1 MAQSPGNF
9 LSSKPTATI
18 LAWPKGQTSDQ
29 VAATLEHAGFGT
41 YESNQLVRRETPFFM
56 GRVKPEFER
65 NSAPIL
71 NAGGIHT
78 LVLTQD
84 QIDSVPKPFL
94 AKSLHA
100 TANSQ
105 RPFYVV
111 EPWRGDGT
119 SLNLDEIF
127 LIVRASVGRT
137 RSTVEAQ
144 PRGLSGHPGALL
156 MPYEAA
162 VVHAVADDLFV
173 PQSTKSVVANATEVI
188 EMFRLDGTRV
198 RINSDKF
205 NFDLLG
211 KSKGLTDRQNVDT
224 LMLRL
229 SEQATNAEIDLEFR
243 KFKAPPNTIKTHTV
257 DIGNT
262 TTKNI
267 DAWPSFEFYAVWRY
281 LIQRVVCG
289 LEP

>member
-18 LAWPKGQTSDQ
+18 LAWPKGQTSEQ
-29 VAATLEHAGFGT
+29 VVATLERAGFGT

-56 GRVKPEFER
+56 GRVKEEFER
-65 NSAPIL
+65 HSAPIL
-71 NAGGIHT
+71 SAGGIQT

-94 AKSLHA
+94 AKSLHPA
-100 TANSQ
+100 PDSQ

-127 LIVRASVGRT
+127 LIVRASVGRS

-144 PRGLSGHPGALL
+144 PRGLSHNPAML

-162 VVHAVADDLFV
+162 VIHAIADDDLV
-173 PQSTKSVVANATEVI
+173 PRSTKTVVANATEVI

-198 RINSDKF
+198 RVNSDKF
-205 NFDLLG
+205 SFEVLG

-224 LMLRL
+224 LMLLL
-229 SEQATNAEIDLEFR
+229 SEQAANAEIDLEFR
-243 KFKAPPNTIKTHTV
+243 KFKAPPNTIKTHSV
-257 DIGNT
+257 DMGNT
-262 TTKNI
+262 TIKNT

-281 LIQRVVCG
+281 LVQRVNCG

>member
-29 VAATLEHAGFGT
+29 VAATLERAGFGT
-41 YESNQLVRRETPFFM
+41 YESNQLVRRETPFFI

-71 NAGGIHT
+71 NAGGIQT

-94 AKSLHA
+94 ARSLHA
-100 TANSQ
+100 APNSQ

-119 SLNLDEIF
+119 SLNLDEVF
-127 LIVRASVGRT
+127 LIVRASVGRS
-137 RSTVEAQ
+137 RSTVESQ
-144 PRGLSGHPGALL
+144 PRGLSHNPGAVL

-162 VVHAVADDLFV
+162 VIHAVTEELHV
-173 PQSTKSVVANATEVI
+173 PQTTKSVVANATEVI

-198 RINSDKF
+198 RVNSDKF
-205 NFDLLG
+205 NFEVLG
-211 KSKGLTDRQNVDT
+211 KSRGLTDRQNVDT
-224 LMLRL
+224 LMLLL
-229 SEQATNAEIDLEFR
+229 SEQAINAEIDLEFR

-257 DIGNT
+257 DIGNA
-262 TTKNI
+262 TTKSI

-281 LIQRVVCG
+281 LIQRVICG